1 MGYIFL
7 ETPQNLHLS
16 VRGHEKVVAIM
27 LEKQIIPI
35 SRKMKDIDKI
45 NFLREDLKKTVK
57 SDFVIKGR

>member
-1 MGYIFL
+1 
-7 ETPQNLHLS
+7 
-16 VRGHEKVVAIM
+16 M
-27 LEKQIIPI
+27 LKKQIIPI